1 MDSPAMVSV
10 PLPMATAFLCG
21 MLAILIW
28 RLELGVRRANVFF
41 SAFFGLGAV
50 ASLLVGLRFGY
61 GIENLVALQRTLPL
75 FLGPLMYLG
84 FATMTVE
91 GRDVTRNILV
101 HLGAP
106 LILLSLYLR
115 FVTDPRSLDW
125 AILVSYA
132 FYSFALFVIWRRG
145 PDALSLARVDVTQSL
160 SNWLLRGIGFLIF
173 ILLLDA
179 AVALDF
185 AFNGGRNASRLISL
199 GTIPLI
205 FLLLATLISLPLMF
219 SRTRTVPTTSLEADT
234 EDAEIAARLGSL
246 MTERRLFLDPDITVQ
261 RLAKRLGLPSR
272 RVSAAVNRTQG
283 TNMSQ
288 YVNTYRLTYAARL
301 LTETDKS
308 VTEIASKSGFLARS
322 NFYRE
327 FQKTFEQSPTEYRNN
342 NVSKGKQVL
351 RGPGLQS

>member
-1 MDSPAMVSV
+1 MDSPSMVSV

-21 MLAILIW
+21 MLAIMLW

-41 SAFFGLGAV
+41 SAFFALGAV

-61 GIENLVALQRTLPL
+61 RIDDLVPLQRTLPL

-84 FATMTVE
+84 FATLTVE
-91 GRDVTRNILV
+91 GRDVTRIILI

-106 LILLSLYLR
+106 FILLGLYLLL
-115 FVTDPRSLDW
+115 VADVRSLDW
-125 AILVSYA
+125 VIIASYA
-132 FYSFALFVIWRRG
+132 FYTVSLFMLWRCG
-145 PDALSLARVDVTQSL
+145 PDALSFARVDVAQSL

-179 AVALDF
+179 AVAFDF
-185 AFNGGRNASRLISL
+185 AINDGRNASRLISF
-199 GTIPLI
+199 GTVPLI

-219 SRTRTVPTTSLEADT
+219 SRIHTVTTTSPEADT
-234 EDAEIAARLGSL
+234 EDSEIAARLGSL
-246 MTERRLFLDPDITVQ
+246 MTERQLFLDPDITVQ
-261 RLAKRLGLPSR
+261 RLAKRLGLPAR
-272 RVSAAVNRTQG
+272 KVSAAVNRTQG

-288 YVNTYRLTYAARL
+288 YVNTFRLTYAARL

-308 VTEIASKSGFLARS
+308 VTEIALNSGFLARS

-327 FQKTFEQSPTEYRNN
+327 FQKTFEKSPTEYRNN
-342 NVSKGKQVL
+342 CKAKGKT
-351 RGPGLQS
+351 GHA